1 MPEWFAQ
8 AFGAAME
15 DIRQKVVEEPTYGRT
30 VTPPTL
36 SQFYGKDHDPNAQ
49 PRRDAPEQDI
59 GIDR

>member
-1 MPEWFAQ
+1 MLEWLAQ

-15 DIRQKVVEEPTYGRT
+15 DIRHKVVEEPTYDRT
-30 VTPPTL
+30 VTPPTF

-49 PRRDAPEQDI
+49 PRRDAPDQDI